1 MSVYERIIPVDGW
14 ELEKCGEGFY
24 ADTERAVSCGWYNLP
39 EHGLTPP
46 SVMAKAHAEETHQL
60 RAKGWLLTG
69 QLTLDLDYNDFDYF
83 EIAFD
88 KAESFSILRGN
99 GYNPNEEK
107 ADDGTHKVNT

>member
-1 MSVYERIIPVDGW
+1 MIYTTMTRNKVVR
-14 ELEKCGEGFY
+14 
-24 ADTERAVSCGWYNLP
+24 
-39 EHGLTPP
+39 
-46 SVMAKAHAEETHQL
+46 L

-107 ADDGTHKVNT
+107 ADNGTHKVNT